1 MNNQTTVTTQR
12 EEVQQKYN
20 NARSNLILMIAF
32 TFINVVLLAVG
43 SDVMMLFSAT
53 VPYFAVGIG
62 VISENSVILMIGI
75 LIALVILSIYL
86 LCWILS
92 KKNYGWMIAALVL
105 FVLDSICMCALYLL
119 TQDFSGILD
128 VAIHIWV
135 LYYLIIGVKYGAQL
149 KKLPEEEII
158 YKDETSEVNVVQ
170 NDIVEESLVL
180 KRADEDVKCK
190 ILLEADKLGHHICY
204 RRVKRVNELVIDGYV
219 YDDIE
224 MIVESAHAL
233 NAVIDGHKIQVGY
246 DGGINSY
253 LRIDGET
260 VLKKKRFY

>member
-53 VPYFAVGIG
+53 VPYFAVTIG
-62 VISENSVILMIGI
+62 VISEDSVIFIIGI
-75 LIALVILSIYL
+75 LIALAILSIYL

-105 FVLDSICMCALYLL
+105 FILDSICMCVLYVLI
-119 TQDFSGILD
+119 QDFSGVLD
-128 VAIHIWV
+128 AAIHIWV
-135 LYYLIIGVKYGAQL
+135 LYYLITGVKYGAKL
-149 KKLPEEEII
+149 NKLPEEEI
-158 YKDETSEVNVVQ
+158 YKENREEVDFIQNNIVSE
-170 NDIVEESLVL
+170 SSVL
-180 KRADEDVKCK
+180 RKADEEVKCR
-190 ILLEADKLGHHICY
+190 ILLETDKLGHHICY

-224 MIVESAHAL
+224 MLFESSHAL
-233 NAVIDGHKIQVGY
+233 NAVVDGHKIQVGY
-246 DGGINSY
+246 DGGRNSY

-260 VLKKKRFY
+260 VLKKNRFY